1 MKTNVKTNNPTNR
14 SKNLFQIERK
24 LYSAVNPDA
33 NLKLLTIVL
42 VAKETKRKMRRS
54 AKVAKIARI
63 DA

>member
-1 MKTNVKTNNPTNR
+1 MNNPTNR

-24 LYSAVNPDA
+24 LYSAVKPDA